1 MKLSVVIW
9 KGMKRKTVMLLVC
22 CLDVIEVGMERR
34 GTVFILLSSNA
45 PGRLGRQDEALFDLF
60 SSVHASHLDI
70 IQNSFASFQASS
82 LSVGSI
88 SG

>member
-9 KGMKRKTVMLLVC
+9 KGMKRKTVILLVC

-34 GTVFILLSSNA
+34 GMVFILLSSNA

-60 SSVHASHLDI
+60 SSVHTSHLGI

-82 LSVGSI
+82 LSVDSI
-88 SG
+88 SV